1 MSDDTSIAELEK
13 AAQTLQEALEFSRQ
27 VAGDDIKFKIVRDAC
42 IQRFEYCVELAWK
55 VSMRKLGSQTKF
67 AKPAVREMA
76 RGDLIDSADVWLG
89 FIEARNE
96 SSHSY
101 DENVARKVFAEILK
115 FEVAMDDLMP
125 RLRKLS

>member
-1 MSDDTSIAELEK
+1 MSDHTSIAELEK
-13 AAQTLQEALEFSRQ
+13 AAETLHEALEFSRQ
-27 VAGDDIKFKIVRDAC
+27 VAGDDIKFKIARDAC

-55 VSMRKLGSQTKF
+55 VSMRKLGSLTKF

-76 RGDLIDSADVWLG
+76 RGDLIDNADVWLG

-101 DENVARKVFAEILK
+101 DENVARKVFAEIIK
-115 FEVAMDDLMP
+115 FGVAVDDLMS